1 MATTAK
7 GRCHAATVNEE
18 LGTTFR
24 PRCTT
29 EALASV
35 ETQPQPRLLIKA
47 AARIVASTALLLLVY
62 FQIPVGGRAT
72 TWGIVTLLASLA
84 AFALAVG
91 FQMKRITEAPLP
103 QLRAIETVAT
113 AIPVF
118 VIIFALVYVTMS
130 ETQSESFNEPV
141 TRVGALYFTVAVFT
155 TVGFG
160 DIVARSDP
168 ARAVVTVQM
177 VLDLVILGGLVR
189 AIIGA
194 SRIGLERRRAEA
206 TSTS

>member
-1 MATTAK
+1 M
-7 GRCHAATVNEE
+7 R
-18 LGTTFR
+18 
-24 PRCTT
+24 
-29 EALASV
+29 
-35 ETQPQPRLLIKA
+35 Q
-47 AARIVASTALLLLVY
+47 
-62 FQIPVGGRAT
+62 
-72 TWGIVTLLASLA
+72 
-84 AFALAVG
+84 
-91 FQMKRITEAPLP
+91 
-103 QLRAIETVAT
+103 ETVTT

-130 ETQSESFNEPV
+130 ETQPDSFNEHV

-160 DIVARSDP
+160 DIFARSDP

-189 AIIGA
+189 AIIAA

-206 TSTS
+206 TARPDDAFTPSG